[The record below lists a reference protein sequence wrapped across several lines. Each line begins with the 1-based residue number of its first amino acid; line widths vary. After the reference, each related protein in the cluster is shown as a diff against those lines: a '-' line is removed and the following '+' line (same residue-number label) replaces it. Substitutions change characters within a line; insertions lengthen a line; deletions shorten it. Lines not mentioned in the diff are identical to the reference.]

1 MIRMTKS
8 LAWAVLLLLAIGAS
22 APARSQ
28 AQGLGQGGQGQGQTA
43 GSSGAEQANPPGGPI
58 RLRQP
63 APGQLAPRANQAPRR
78 EGTPREPGLEG
89 EREDIKPKVSEFEQ
103 YVNRLA
109 GSTETLSI
117 RRFGVDALN
126 ATLSTTLSDIDNV
139 DFNPMVPQ
147 DYALQ
152 PGDEVLVSLWG
163 SVDAD
168 LRLVVDR
175 SGRISIPRVGPIMV
189 SGLKLAEL
197 PDAVQRRVAQVFK
210 NFQLS
215 ATVGQLRG
223 LRVYV
228 TGFVAR
234 PGPVAVSSLST
245 LVAALARAGGP
256 TLAGSL
262 RDIQLR
268 RGREV
273 VATLDLY
280 ELLLKGDRSADRLL
294 QADDVVHVGPVGAQV
309 AIIGSV
315 NRAAVFELRA
325 GETVDDLLRM
335 AGGFAPVA
343 DMSRVSLE
351 RLGDRSTVRI
361 TELALPASARAE
373 LRNGDVLRAFN
384 AVDVALP
391 AQRQNKRVRVDGE
404 VAKPGEYVLPPNS
417 SIADALKAAGGLTP
431 AAYLF
436 GAEFSRESVRQ
447 TQQVNYDRALRDL
460 ETEFARAGSSQRTSN
475 ADEAAAQTARAS
487 ATNRLVERLRAIR
500 PNGRVVLR
508 INPSEPGL
516 PELALEDG
524 DRLYIPPRPTTVGV
538 FGSVFNAGS
547 FLHTNGRSI
556 EDYLN
561 LAGGPT
567 RGADESSV
575 FVIRADGSVVSNPQN
590 KRGWFSRGDD
600 LAKLG
605 SQPGDT
611 IFVPEE
617 MNKSSF
623 VQNAKDWTQILSQ
636 FALGIAALRT
646 IGN

>member
-1 MIRMTKS
+1 MIRKTNR
-8 LAWAVLLLLAIGAS
+8 LAWAVLLWLALGAS
-22 APARSQ
+22 PLARSQ
-28 AQGLGQGGQGQGQTA
+28 GQAQGQGQGQTA
-43 GSSGAEQANPPGGPI
+43 GSMGTEQATPVGPI

-63 APGQLAPRANQAPRR
+63 GPTPGPLAPRANQAPNRDASAR
-78 EGTPREPGLEG
+78 EAGSEG
-89 EREDIKPKVSEFEQ
+89 ARDDNKTRVSEFEQ

-109 GSTETLSI
+109 GTADALSI

-147 DYALQ
+147 DYVLQ

-228 TGFVAR
+228 TGFVAK

-256 TLAGSL
+256 TLAGGL

-315 NRAAVFELRA
+315 NRAAVFELRV
-325 GETVDDLLRM
+325 GETVTDLLRM

-351 RLGDRSTVRI
+351 RLDDRASVRI
-361 TELALPASARAE
+361 TELALPANARAE

-417 SIADALKAAGGLTP
+417 SIADALNAAGGLTP

-436 GAEFSRESVRQ
+436 GAEFSRESVRH

-460 ETEFARAGSSQRTSN
+460 ETEFARAGTSQRTSN
-475 ADEAAAQTARAS
+475 ADEAAAQTARAA
-487 ATNRLVERLRAIR
+487 ATSRLVERLRTIR

-508 INPSEPGL
+508 INPSNPGL

-547 FLHTNGRSI
+547 FLHTSGRTI

-567 RGADESSV
+567 RGADETSV
-575 FVIRADGSVVSNPQN
+575 FVIRADGSVVSSPQN
-590 KRGWFSRGDD
+590 KRGWFRGDD
-600 LAKLG
+600 LAKTA

-617 MNKSSF
+617 MNKSTF

-636 FALGIAALRT
+636 FALGIAALKT

>member
-1 MIRMTKS
+1 MIRMKKS
-8 LAWAVLLLLAIGAS
+8 LVWAALLLLALGAS
-22 APARSQ
+22 PSARSQ
-28 AQGLGQGGQGQGQTA
+28 GQAQGQGQGQTA
-43 GSSGAEQANPPGGPI
+43 GSSGAEQATPGGPI

-63 APGQLAPRANQAPRR
+63 ASVPGQLAPRASQAPNRDGTGR
-78 EGTPREPGLEG
+78 EAGADGARD
-89 EREDIKPKVSEFEQ
+89 DIKPKVSEFEQ

-109 GSTETLSI
+109 GSSDLLSI

-147 DYALQ
+147 DYVLQ
-152 PGDEVLVSLWG
+152 PGDEVLVTLWG

-175 SGRISIPRVGPIMV
+175 SGRISIPRVGPVTV
-189 SGLKLAEL
+189 SGLKLSEL
-197 PDAVQRRVAQVFK
+197 TEAVQRRVAQVFK

-228 TGFVAR
+228 TGFVAK

-325 GETVDDLLRM
+325 GETVADLLRM

-343 DMSRVSLE
+343 DISRVSLE
-351 RLGDRSTVRI
+351 RLDDRATVRI
-361 TELALPASARAE
+361 TELTLPASARAE

-384 AVDVALP
+384 AVGVALP

-417 SIADALKAAGGLTP
+417 SIADALKVAGGLTP

-436 GAEFSRESVRQ
+436 GVEFSRESVRV
-447 TQQVNYDRALRDL
+447 TQQTNYDRALRDL
-460 ETEFARAGSSQRTSN
+460 ETEFARAGTSQRTSN
-475 ADEAAAQTARAS
+475 ADEAAAQTARAT
-487 ATNRLVERLRAIR
+487 ATNRLVERLRTIR

-508 INPSEPGL
+508 INPNEPGL

-524 DRLYIPPRPTTVGV
+524 DHLYIPPRPTTVGV

-547 FLHTNGRSI
+547 FLHTNGRTI

-567 RGADESSV
+567 RGADETSV
-575 FVIRADGSVVSNPQN
+575 FVIRADGSVVSSPQN
-590 KRGWFSRGDD
+590 KRGWFTRGDE
-600 LAKLG
+600 LAKTT

-636 FALGIAALRT
+636 FALGIAALKT